1 MRSVA
6 KLTTLALILF
16 CATLAAAC
24 SRKPDAALCN
34 RYYRSLLSQTDGLPA
49 AISVGLKTPE
59 ARNAIVRYCMQRE
72 RAEIECVTEAGGSEE
87 ASACESAG
95 N

>member
-6 KLTTLALILF
+6 KLTTFVFLIPCAALAV
-16 CATLAAAC
+16 AC

-34 RYYRSLLSQTDGLPA
+34 RYYRSLLTQTDGLPA
-49 AISVGLKTPE
+49 AISVGLKAPE

-72 RAEIECVTEAGGSEE
+72 RAEIECVAEAGGAEE
-87 ASACESAG
+87 AAACESPA